1 MVTGPPLKTA
11 PDKPPRPKKKKKKK
25 NAPSI
30 PSKDRVPPLPQQSP
44 DPPGATTAPPNPEP
58 YSTTSQDGR
67 NDDDE
72 DESPSRDS
80 AADLPDLEGD
90 SINPS
95 DDIEQKGTSLPDL
108 GTPSTGPHAPEIPP
122 CVTAGRADPLLR
134 FEPPSYTLPR
144 KSKNGE
150 PPEVFPVDRWHRSV
164 REESTSLPSAMIQ
177 EQAGVAGPQ
186 PGQVRVGTPPCDHPE
201 EPTPLAAQT
210 NKDSNNLVLTVGA
223 SEDPSADEPPKK
235 DAQSDPAPA
244 PVFSDQ
250 QIEEIIT
257 GDFPGLPDCPP
268 MWDIEDRLHP
278 IAPQDIAAEMQRLLA
293 IRTKREPPEL
303 LKEVCTHLGRSLSS
317 HEVNVLCAQS
327 DITDPAEWVTWF
339 EDTLAVC
346 EEARKANRDFT
357 VHSMEVAAIAPWF
370 SQLRALPK
378 PLIGAV
384 ID

>member
-1 MVTGPPLKTA
+1 
-11 PDKPPRPKKKKKKK
+11 
-25 NAPSI
+25 
-30 PSKDRVPPLPQQSP
+30 
-44 DPPGATTAPPNPEP
+44 
-58 YSTTSQDGR
+58 
-67 NDDDE
+67 
-72 DESPSRDS
+72 
-80 AADLPDLEGD
+80 
-90 SINPS
+90 
-95 DDIEQKGTSLPDL
+95 
-108 GTPSTGPHAPEIPP
+108 
-122 CVTAGRADPLLR
+122 
-134 FEPPSYTLPR
+134 
-144 KSKNGE
+144 
-150 PPEVFPVDRWHRSV
+150 
-164 REESTSLPSAMIQ
+164 MIQ

-250 QIEEIIT
+250 QIEDIIT

-278 IAPQDIAAEMQRLLA
+278 IAPQDIATEMQRLLA
-293 IRTKREPPEL
+293 IRAKREPPEL

-317 HEVNVLCAQS
+317 HEVNVLCAPS
-327 DITDPAEWVTWF
+327 EITDPAEWVTWF

-370 SQLRALPK
+370 PQLRALPK

-384 ID
+384 SISPTPEPVEYIPLKLPVTRPSAFRRHAEPATLKSVRFDQLTLWRTANMIDVTIPLEAGTKSRCLPVYASYEHPEQIRGCSYIGPPYPWSPTRVERRRP